1 MGWFDNLSLRAKLL
15 INFVVS
21 GGVLVAAVIFC
32 IVQINAVG
40 RDTDALAKNWLPSA
54 QAAGEISQLRLRYRV
69 RSLEYLLT
77 ESDEERGKMEK
88 SLNELDAL
96 LGAALKKYEPLV

>member
-1 MGWFDNLSLRAKLL
+1 MVRQSELRAKLL
-15 INFVVS
+15 VNFIVS
-21 GGVLVAAVIFC
+21 GGVLVAAIVFC

-77 ESDEERGKMEK
+77 ESDEER
-88 SLNELDAL
+88 
-96 LGAALKKYEPLV
+96 